1 MNDNVVS
8 LIQSSPTQD
17 LLTDLIRNGARDLI
31 ARAVE
36 AELNELLAQYATEE
50 VDGKRRVVRNGY
62 LPARQVQT
70 GVGAVEVKIPKVRDR
85 ACGGVKF
92 NSSLIPPYLKRSKSI
107 EDLLP
112 LLYLKGISTGDF
124 NEALEALL
132 GKGAAGLSAGTISRL
147 KADWEQEQEA
157 WSKRSLSD
165 KEYVYVW
172 ADGVYFGVRGD
183 DDRTCILVLMG
194 ATAQGK
200 KELIA
205 LESGYRENAQGWRE
219 LLVRLKNKGLQA
231 PKLAIGDG
239 ALGFWKALNEV
250 YATTRHQRC
259 WVHKT
264 ANVLNKLPKSVQP
277 KVKQA
282 LHEIW
287 MAETKEAAIKAFD
300 TCIERFNKK
309 YPGAMACLEKSRE
322 ELLTFYDFPAEHW
335 VSIRTTNPIESTFAT
350 VRLRTDKKR
359 NCVSTNTILAMV
371 FKLFKSAEKSWYKLR
386 GTPLLAEVITGV
398 NFKDGVKVVEK
409 LDEDA
414 A

>member
-172 ADGVYFGVRGD
+172 ADGVYFGV
-183 DDRTCILVLMG
+183 
-194 ATAQGK
+194 
-200 KELIA
+200 
-205 LESGYRENAQGWRE
+205 
-219 LLVRLKNKGLQA
+219 
-231 PKLAIGDG
+231 
-239 ALGFWKALNEV
+239 
-250 YATTRHQRC
+250 
-259 WVHKT
+259 
-264 ANVLNKLPKSVQP
+264 
-277 KVKQA
+277 
-282 LHEIW
+282 
-287 MAETKEAAIKAFD
+287 
-300 TCIERFNKK
+300 
-309 YPGAMACLEKSRE
+309 
-322 ELLTFYDFPAEHW
+322 
-335 VSIRTTNPIESTFAT
+335 
-350 VRLRTDKKR
+350 
-359 NCVSTNTILAMV
+359 
-371 FKLFKSAEKSWYKLR
+371 
-386 GTPLLAEVITGV
+386 
-398 NFKDGVKVVEK
+398 
-409 LDEDA
+409 
-414 A
+414 